1 MGRIYVDKYT
11 ARLERSDIY
20 YVNLILKD
28 GTVIENLEPRRL
40 FPFSNKNMYITL
52 LDAEE
57 KEVAL
62 IRDFDEVDEASRKVL
77 SDCFEDY
84 YLIPEIT
91 RVCDVIVKNGT
102 MNRISGTFPLVCVN
116 YGEATTNNVYCDFTF
131 EGVEFTSTSGSRFIL
146 DTWENGYSK
155 ATATVTTDVTFRDCT
170 FNVKDSIEGT
180 VFLPLNN
187 VSSGNE
193 TGKDRSI
200 YNVKIYGG
208 SIIASSAITMAA
220 ARILSRMVFLRAD
233 MASGSTSISL
243 VRYSTVG
250 SVGAS
255 SSAISTA

>member
-102 MNRISGTFPLVCVN
+102 IKMVVETDRGKITFQIRNRHHDIKMFRGT
-116 YGEATTNNVYCDFTF
+116 GRIIIRDFNDNRY
-131 EGVEFTSTSGSRFIL
+131 EIKDYRKL
-146 DTWENGYSK
+146 DAKSQRLLYS
-155 ATATVTTDVTFRDCT
+155 VV
-170 FNVKDSIEGT
+170 
-180 VFLPLNN
+180 
-187 VSSGNE
+187 
-193 TGKDRSI
+193 
-200 YNVKIYGG
+200 
-208 SIIASSAITMAA
+208 
-220 ARILSRMVFLRAD
+220 
-233 MASGSTSISL
+233 
-243 VRYSTVG
+243 
-250 SVGAS
+250 
-255 SSAISTA
+255 

>member
-102 MNRISGTFPLVCVN
+102 MKMVVETDRGKITFQIRNRHHDIKMFRGT
-116 YGEATTNNVYCDFTF
+116 GRIIIRDFNDNRY
-131 EGVEFTSTSGSRFIL
+131 EIKDYRKL
-146 DTWENGYSK
+146 DAKSQRLLYS
-155 ATATVTTDVTFRDCT
+155 DV
-170 FNVKDSIEGT
+170 
-180 VFLPLNN
+180 
-187 VSSGNE
+187 
-193 TGKDRSI
+193 
-200 YNVKIYGG
+200 
-208 SIIASSAITMAA
+208 
-220 ARILSRMVFLRAD
+220 
-233 MASGSTSISL
+233 
-243 VRYSTVG
+243 
-250 SVGAS
+250 
-255 SSAISTA
+255 